1 MRLVVALIQG
11 AAAGTLACAIS
22 RSLEALGVLI
32 DLRLVLECQ
41 INSYV

>member
-11 AAAGTLACAIS
+11 AAAGTLTYAIS

-32 DLRLVLECQ
+32 DLKLVLECQ
-41 INSYV
+41 IYSFV